1 MSDEV
6 TWRQLIE
13 TDGAAL
19 VLLARQHARSLDE
32 AEDAMQEGLLRAWQ
46 RRSTV
51 NDLRAYAFACV
62 RSAALDQGKSQRRRQ
77 RREDR
82 IREEATDR
90 VWFSVSPEQQ
100 ESRSRME
107 MALREL
113 PGEQREV
120 VIMKVWGGLSFAQI
134 GEALDVPLNT
144 AASRYRYALERLREL
159 LSGEDGT

>member
-1 MSDEV
+1 VSDEV